1 MSREAIAAALA
12 RVDLSCAERLV
23 AFSLS
28 SFADRENRARP
39 GTPAAAG
46 RAGLA
51 RSGFLEA
58 RDRLVGRGLVVVE
71 DAASGRG
78 RASTVALAFAE
89 TGPWWEGEINAQLFE
104 AVLGHS
110 RAHGPAR
117 LLIAAMAALAN
128 EHGLIEGLTTE
139 RLCAAAGISDRT
151 YRRVHAPLLASGD
164 LALRRITRGRGNTN
178 SWEIPDPRSCAAV
191 ESRPR
196 RRVAPPAGARPLVA
210 AAASSLEEESPNQVV
225 EPVDAD
231 GASRPGG
238 GEMGGQDRTL
248 CAENRPGLSGVRGGK
263 GCQDRTVAAQN
274 RPGLSGSFGPKSLS
288 GPDPFARKPCRKP
301 GRKPGT
307 YRARG

>member
-1 MSREAIAAALA
+1 MSREAIAAVLA
-12 RVDLSCAERLV
+12 RDDLSCGERLV
-23 AFSLS
+23 AFSLA

-78 RASTVALAFAE
+78 RASTVALPFAE
-89 TGPWWEGEINAQLFE
+89 TGPWLEGEINAELLE
-104 AVLGHS
+104 GVLGYS
-110 RAHGPAR
+110 RALGPAR
-117 LLIAAMAALAN
+117 LLVAAMAALAD

-151 YRRVHAPLLASGD
+151 YRRVHGRLLASGE
-164 LALRRITRGRGNTN
+164 LVLRRMTRGRGNTN
-178 SWEIPDPRSCAAV
+178 SWEIPDPRSGGAVV

-210 AAASSLEEESPNQVV
+210 AVAPPAEEPNGNHVV
-225 EPVDAD
+225 EPSAPTARA
-231 GASRPGG
+231 GRA
-238 GEMGGQDRTL
+238 
-248 CAENRPGLSGVRGGK
+248 AGK
-263 GCQDRTVAAQN
+263 RTVTIGRFAPRTVRVCQRFGVKAAV
-274 RPGLSGSFGPKSLS
+274 RT
-288 GPDPFARKPCRKP
+288 
-301 GRKPGT
+301 GRLRFRT
-307 YRARG
+307 VRA